1 MTSNVE
7 LPDEAPEADV
17 VEQRLPSTGDDPEPD
32 DDSTD
37 VPLEADPADVGE
49 QRRPVGGSDE
59 DDYR

>member
-7 LPDEAPEADV
+7 LPDDTPEADV
-17 VEQRLPSTGDDPEPD
+17 VDQRLQSAGYDPEPD
-32 DDSTD
+32 DESPD

-49 QRRPVGGSDE
+49 QRRAVGGSDE

>member
-7 LPDEAPEADV
+7 LPDEAAESDV
-17 VEQRLPSTGDDPEPD
+17 VDQHLPPTGYDPEPD
-32 DDSTD
+32 DESTD

-49 QRRPVGGSDE
+49 QRRSVGGSDE

>member
-7 LPDEAPEADV
+7 LPDDTPEADV
-17 VEQRLPSTGDDPEPD
+17 VDQRLQSAGYDPEPND
-32 DDSTD
+32 ESPD

-49 QRRPVGGSDE
+49 QRRAVGGSDE

>member
-7 LPDEAPEADV
+7 LPDETPEADV
-17 VEQRLPSTGDDPEPD
+17 MDQRLHSAGYDPEPD
-32 DDSTD
+32 DESPD

-49 QRRPVGGSDE
+49 QRRAVGGSDE

>member
-7 LPDEAPEADV
+7 LPDETPEADV
-17 VEQRLPSTGDDPEPD
+17 VDQRLQSAGYDPEPD
-32 DDSTD
+32 DESPD

-49 QRRPVGGSDE
+49 QRRSVGGSDE